1 MGDSFTL
8 AGYVVTVGALSSGFL
23 FARHFPE
30 CKCWKNRETTEG
42 VTTEEE
48 SERHVES
55 EAITQRHA
63 HCVS

>member
-1 MGDSFTL
+1 
-8 AGYVVTVGALSSGFL
+8 LSSGFL